1 MNQQYPKA
9 VLTWADDQ
17 LVVSGNHCRLI
28 DSFSKKINSNLIPVW
43 YCTLLR
49 IVIRSFVI
57 GGVA

>member
-9 VLTWADDQ
+9 VLTWTDDQ

-43 YCTLLR
+43 YFTLLR
-49 IVIRSFVI
+49 IVIRSFVL

>member
-17 LVVSGNHCRLI
+17 LVLFGNHCRLI

-49 IVIRSFVI
+49 IVIRSFVL

>member
-49 IVIRSFVI
+49 IVIRSFVL